1 VVGCAQTANPL
12 PVRGKQ
18 ACAAERTADSLRESR
33 EADKVALASG
43 THLPQQV
50 PTPSSRVRSRKFL
63 APSFTADLMCLSETA
78 LQTHMIMPV
87 L

>member
-1 VVGCAQTANPL
+1 M
-12 PVRGKQ
+12 PVPGKH
-18 ACAAERTADSLRESR
+18 ACAAARTADSLRESS

-50 PTPSSRVRSRKFL
+50 PTPSSRVRSRKLL
-63 APSFTADLMCLSETA
+63 APPFTADLMCLSETA
-78 LQTHMIMPV
+78 LHTHMIMSV

>member
-1 VVGCAQTANPL
+1 LLRAQAASTEDS
-12 PVRGKQ
+12 VR
-18 ACAAERTADSLRESR
+18 EPS
-33 EADKVALASG
+33 EADNVALASG

-50 PTPSSRVRSRKFL
+50 PTPSSRVRSRKFV

-78 LQTHMIMPV
+78 LQMQMIMVV

>member
-1 VVGCAQTANPL
+1 MRCAQAASTVDS
-12 PVRGKQ
+12 VR
-18 ACAAERTADSLRESR
+18 EPS

-50 PTPSSRVRSRKFL
+50 PTPSSRVRSRKFM

-78 LQTHMIMPV
+78 LQTQMIMGYCERECE
-87 L
+87 